1 MTLSLALIGCG
12 GMGRRHIGGMRQL
25 HRIGKMPFELT
36 AVCDLYESSAQSAAD
51 LAADAL
57 GKRPAV
63 CTDLSQLRN
72 VDAVLITTSPETHAA
87 LGIGAMELGMHVMT
101 EKPMTL
107 TVAQGRAL
115 IATAQRTNRKL
126 AVAENYRWDP
136 INRLAKALIDS
147 GAIGTP
153 YLSIQSS
160 SGGGETVAITPWRH
174 LRAKGGIIVD
184 MGIHYAD
191 LQEFY
196 LGPIAQVVGMNA
208 LIDRERVDAQG
219 QTHPSDSE
227 DVMAGVARF
236 ERGAILHYLMDRAGR
251 GEGHFVRTIYGT
263 GGSLAI
269 PSDRTGKPLHLV
281 QRHNLKDE
289 TIPESELLALVPDFA
304 VDELSAALFGGERQS
319 SYQMAFTDIDTSL
332 LGIEQVDFIDAIVKD
347 REPEVTGEIGLRA
360 LALLMGF
367 LETELLGR
375 IATMAELTTSESLPY
390 EALVNEVLVNEA
402 GSD

>member
-25 HRIGKMPFELT
+25 HRIGKLPFELA

-57 GKRPAV
+57 GKRPTV
-63 CTDLSQLRN
+63 HSTIDELRDI
-72 VDAVLITTSPETHAA
+72 DAVILTTSPETHAP
-87 LGIGAMELGMHVMT
+87 LGIAAMELGMHVMT

-107 TVAQGRAL
+107 TVAQGRDL
-115 IATAQRTNRKL
+115 IAAAQRTNRTL

-136 INRLAKALIDS
+136 INRLAKALIDG
-147 GAIGTP
+147 GALGTP
-153 YLSIQSS
+153 YLSIQST
-160 SGGGETVAITPWRH
+160 SGGGERVAITPWRH

-219 QTHPSDSE
+219 QSHPSDSE
-227 DVMAGVARF
+227 DLMAGVARF
-236 ERGAILHYLMDRAGR
+236 ERGALLHYLMNRAGR
-251 GEGHFVRTIYGT
+251 GEGHFIRTIHGT

-269 PSDRTGKPLHLV
+269 PRDRTGETLRLV
-281 QRHNLKDE
+281 QRHNGKDE
-289 TIPESELLALVPDFA
+289 AIPESELLTLVPDFR
-304 VDELSAALFGGERQS
+304 VNDLTAALFGGERQK
-319 SYQMAFTDIDTSL
+319 F
-332 LGIEQVDFIDAIVKD
+332 V
-347 REPEVTGEIGLRA
+347 
-360 LALLMGF
+360 
-367 LETELLGR
+367 
-375 IATMAELTTSESLPY
+375 
-390 EALVNEVLVNEA
+390 
-402 GSD
+402 SDGVCGY

>member
-25 HRIGKMPFELT
+25 HRINQMPFELA

-51 LAADAL
+51 LAEDAL
-57 GKRPAV
+57 GRRPTV
-63 CTDLSQLRN
+63 HTGLEQLRN
-72 VDAVLITTSPETHAA
+72 IDAVILTTSPETHAP
-87 LGIGAMELGMHVMT
+87 LGIAAMEMGMHVLT

-107 TVAQGRAL
+107 TVAQGRDL
-115 IATAQRTNRKL
+115 IAAAQRTNRKL

-136 INRLAKALIDS
+136 INRLAKALIDG
-147 GAIGTP
+147 GALGTP
-153 YLSIQSS
+153 YLSLQSS

-208 LIDRERVDAQG
+208 LIDRERIDSQG
-219 QTHPSDSE
+219 EKHPSDSE
-227 DVMAGVARF
+227 DLTAGVARF
-236 ERGAILHYLMDRAGR
+236 EQGAILHYLMDRAGR
-251 GEGHFVRTIYGT
+251 GAGHFVRMIHGT

-269 PSDRTGKPLHLV
+269 PSDRTGKPLKLV

-289 TIPESELLALVPDFA
+289 AIPESELLSLVPNFA
-304 VDELSAALFGGERQS
+304 VNDLTATLFGGARQS
-319 SYQMAFTDIDTSL
+319 SYQMEFVDIDTSL
-332 LGIEQVDFIDAIVKD
+332 LGIEQVDFVEAIVKD
-347 REPEVTGEIGLRA
+347 RAPEVTGEIGLRA
-360 LALLMGF
+360 LALIMGF

-375 IATMAELTTSESLPY
+375 IATMEELTTAAGLPY
-390 EALVNEVLVNEA
+390 EALVNEAVA
-402 GSD
+402 SMQ